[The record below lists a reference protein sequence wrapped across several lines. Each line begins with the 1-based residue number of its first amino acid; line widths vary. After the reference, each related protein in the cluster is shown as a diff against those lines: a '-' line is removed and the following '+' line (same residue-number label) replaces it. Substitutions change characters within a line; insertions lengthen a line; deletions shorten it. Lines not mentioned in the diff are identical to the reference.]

1 MAAGS
6 CPALNLPR
14 CEPTPGPRYEWEGCR
29 GCSWGAS
36 VCRGVGAQRQPG
48 GMVMVTLTVLMGV
61 PFPPG
66 ASADQVRS
74 KWAAPGPSLPLSR
87 LACPLSRL
95 QQFPRP

>member
-36 VCRGVGAQRQPG
+36 VCRGWIGPCSQKTLVIKTG
-48 GMVMVTLTVLMGV
+48 GEQFATFTLAWDPLPVCPTSPPTLVALWGHSMG
-61 PFPPG
+61 PHLFHFK
-66 ASADQVRS
+66 S
-74 KWAAPGPSLPLSR
+74 
-87 LACPLSRL
+87 
-95 QQFPRP
+95 